1 MSLAHRLRQ
10 IAAWLVDLPAALL
23 LGLIRV
29 YRYVGSPIVG
39 RSCRFTPSC
48 SAYGME
54 AVRKHGAARGTL
66 LTAWRIA
73 RCNPWCE
80 GGPDPVPDDGR
91 VFKPRCACTVAS
103 TSSPSAL
110 TGHPERDGALAAADP
125 AASPASPNPA
135 SPNPKPHS

>member
-1 MSLAHRLRQ
+1 MSLVHRLRQ
-10 IAAWLVDLPAALL
+10 LAAHLADAPAALL

-91 VFKPRCACTVAS
+91 LFKPRCAC
-103 TSSPSAL
+103 
-110 TGHPERDGALAAADP
+110 R
-125 AASPASPNPA
+125 PASPSTA
-135 SPNPKPHS
+135 STDTGRASASTADDAASSSAAPSSTSATPNTHS